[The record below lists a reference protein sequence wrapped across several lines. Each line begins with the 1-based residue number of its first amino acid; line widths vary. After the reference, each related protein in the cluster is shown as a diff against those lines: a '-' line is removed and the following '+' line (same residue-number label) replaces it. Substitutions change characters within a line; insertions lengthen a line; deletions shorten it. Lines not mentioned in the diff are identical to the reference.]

1 MRNLFD
7 RASGAG
13 GASGFTLIELIVV
26 IVILM
31 IAAAIVIPNIG
42 TAGDR
47 QATSAART
55 LASDIEMARSLAL
68 KTQRPHTVLFS
79 PTRQSYKIVADYS
92 GGTYAAVQAIS
103 HPVVVGKR
111 FEVTLAEHNGMGNVQ
126 VTGVSFGGDA
136 YVTFDALGDPSS
148 AGTITLQAA
157 DIQMEVSVAG
167 LTGSVST
174 QRTAN

>member
-1 MRNLFD
+1 MRNGTHT
-7 RASGAG
+7 AAGAG
-13 GASGFTLIELIVV
+13 RAGGFTLAELIVV

-42 TAGDR
+42 TASDT

-55 LASDIEMARSLAL
+55 LASDLEMARNLAL
-68 KTQRPHTVLFS
+68 MTQRPHTVLFS

-92 GGTYAAVQAIS
+92 GGTYAATQAIP

-126 VTGVSFGGDA
+126 VTNVSFGGDA
-136 YVTFDALGDPSS
+136 RVTFDALGDPSS
-148 AGTITLQAA
+148 AGTITLQTAGM
-157 DIQMEVSVAG
+157 QMEVSVAG

-174 QRTAN
+174 HRVTN